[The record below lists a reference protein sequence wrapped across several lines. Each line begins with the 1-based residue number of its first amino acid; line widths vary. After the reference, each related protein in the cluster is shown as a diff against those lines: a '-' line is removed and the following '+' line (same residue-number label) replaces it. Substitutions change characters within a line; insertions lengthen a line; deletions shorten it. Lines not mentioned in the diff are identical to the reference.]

1 MTAQEGKKL
10 KSGKFRIELLNL
22 PDSKS
27 FDKYEHEIKSLF
39 GFGLKVERNGERVQ
53 YQYTVMMGTIIFL
66 TLSSFFLDVMEDDEK
81 NPNFVDRGGL
91 LGGGILC
98 TVLVFQ
104 YTVRYTPT
112 MEELI
117 MNPVVRWAKIR

>member
-1 MTAQEGKKL
+1 
-10 KSGKFRIELLNL
+10 
-22 PDSKS
+22 
-27 FDKYEHEIKSLF
+27 
-39 GFGLKVERNGERVQ
+39 
-53 YQYTVMMGTIIFL
+53 MMGTIIFL

-117 MNPVVRWAKIR
+117 MNPVVRWVKSR